1 MNMMEWNQ
9 YMKSIGVGI
18 KMKIT
23 KQAKKI
29 LDSMRITEEEGT
41 LKKGYID
48 SSSPLSRFMKVKING
63 VAMEKFITRIDFAYL
78 DG

>member
-1 MNMMEWNQ
+1 
-9 YMKSIGVGI
+9 
-18 KMKIT
+18 MKIT

-29 LDSMRITEEEGT
+29 LDSMRITEQDGT

-78 DG
+78 DE

>member
-1 MNMMEWNQ
+1 
-9 YMKSIGVGI
+9 
-18 KMKIT
+18 MKIT

-48 SSSPLSRFMKVKING
+48 ATCPLSRFMKVKING
-63 VAMEKFITRIDFAYL
+63 VAMEKYITRIDFAYL
-78 DG
+78 DE